1 MQNVMHGGRVNSERE
16 QVALSFCS
24 PLVPVK
30 SESKQLI
37 LLVEKGL
44 KVLQL
49 TLRVE
54 KRWVSI
60 KLDAVAATTQRNDVA
75 RDEMAA

>member
-1 MQNVMHGGRVNSERE
+1 MLRVVQNVLNGGCVNSERE

-37 LLVEKGL
+37 LLVEEGL
-44 KVLQL
+44 ELLQL

-54 KRWVSI
+54 KRRVSI
-60 KLDAVAATTQRNDVA
+60 KLDAVAATTQ
-75 RDEMAA
+75 